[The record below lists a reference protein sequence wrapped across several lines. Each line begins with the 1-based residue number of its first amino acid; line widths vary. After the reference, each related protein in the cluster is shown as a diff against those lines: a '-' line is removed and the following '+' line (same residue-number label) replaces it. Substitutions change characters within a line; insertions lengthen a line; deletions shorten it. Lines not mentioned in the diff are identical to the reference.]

1 MSHTP
6 SCELLEVLEFVCALR
21 KPCVTLALHG
31 RYIPHSRRRVR
42 AIAFVVFFC
51 LAALPTELICAED
64 DSYRPYGLTTRIPW
78 TTSRVV
84 GTPEPPPPYTV
95 KRAFPRLTFKN
106 PLFIAQE
113 PGTGRLLV
121 AELAGKIRA
130 FSPDNPDFDSTE
142 LFLDIK
148 RQIYAFSFHPQYE
161 QNGYI
166 FVFSP
171 QDPAEKPENQNSRV
185 SRFQAVAAD
194 GETPRRCAA
203 ETEKIIFE
211 WPAGGHNGGEAIFGP
226 DGYLYI
232 ATGDGTSGSDLD
244 DTGQGVDDLLSVIV
258 RIDVDHPQPDKAYS
272 IPQDNP
278 FVQMEG
284 ARPEVW
290 AHGFRNPWRMS
301 FDSETGRLWVGD
313 VGQDLWEMIWL
324 VERGGNFGWSVQEG
338 SHPFHL
344 HKKQGP
350 GPIQP
355 PVVEHHHTECRSI
368 TGGYV
373 YHGTKF
379 PELKDVYFYGDYEYG
394 KIWGLRHD
402 GQQVTWHK
410 ELADT
415 FLRIPSFGVSSE
427 GNIYL
432 MDHTNGELYEL
443 TRAEQADA
451 SSSFPRRLSETGL
464 FADVAKHAMSPGIV
478 PYSVNA
484 PQWIDNGV
492 KQRFLALPGT
502 SQMTFVEKSG
512 DANTW
517 KFEDGAVTVETISL
531 DMEVGNTQSRRRI
544 ESRMMVKQENH
555 WLGYSYLWNDEETD
569 ATLVDVAGTNL
580 NLTITD
586 PDAPGGKRQQTW
598 RVPSRNECMG
608 CHSRAADFVLGLCT
622 AQINRDHNYGAVI
635 DNQLRAFN
643 HVGLFTKPLPKR
655 PDEFNPLP
663 DPYDDSANLDARA
676 RAYLHVNCSVCHV
689 TNGGGNAKMAL
700 RYDEMIE
707 ATKIVGVAPLHGSFG
722 LTDAKIIAPGDPFA
736 SVLLYRFAK
745 LGSGRMPHVG
755 SRLTDQRGLDL
766 MHDWILNFRT
776 PNTETNEA
784 PASAHADFD
793 SPLAALQ
800 SARSSA
806 AERKQAIEQL
816 LASTRGAFVLA
827 HVLGRGANGPTLR
840 PARDEAIA
848 LAMAH
853 PDVNIR
859 DLFERYV
866 PESERTQRLGNVV
879 NAQAILAMTGSVEN
893 GRKLFASAAS
903 LQCKICHRIDG
914 TVGTLGPDLSKV
926 GKQYKRHEL
935 LESLIGPSKK
945 IDPKFVTHLLVTTS
959 GKVFSGIVVEKTE
972 TETVLNVLQEGN
984 AKLVRVP
991 TAEIEELVPQKT
1003 SLMPEGLLRNLT
1015 AQQAADLVD
1024 FLASLK

>member
-1 MSHTP
+1 
-6 SCELLEVLEFVCALR
+6 
-21 KPCVTLALHG
+21 
-31 RYIPHSRRRVR
+31 
-42 AIAFVVFFC
+42 
-51 LAALPTELICAED
+51 
-64 DSYRPYGLTTRIPW
+64 
-78 TTSRVV
+78 
-84 GTPEPPPPYTV
+84 V
-95 KRAFPRLTFKN
+95 KRAFPQLTFKN

-121 AELAGKIRA
+121 AELAGKIHA
-130 FSPDNPDFDSTE
+130 FSPDNPDVESTE

-161 QNGYI
+161 QNGYV

-185 SRFQAVAAD
+185 SRFQAKAD
-194 GETPRRCAA
+194 NAQSPRRCAP
-203 ETEKIIFE
+203 ETEQIIIE
-211 WPAGGHNGGEAIFGP
+211 WPAGGHNGGEAVFGP
-226 DGYLYI
+226 EGYLYI

-244 DTGQGVDDLLSVIV
+244 DTGQGVDDFLSVIV
-258 RIDVDHPQPDKAYS
+258 RIDVDHPQADKAYS
-272 IPQDNP
+272 IPEDNP
-278 FVQMEG
+278 FVHQEG
-284 ARPEVW
+284 ARPEIW
-290 AHGFRNPWRMS
+290 AHGFRNPWRLS
-301 FDSETGRLWVGD
+301 FDAKSGRLWVGD

-324 VERGGNFGWSVQEG
+324 VERGGNYGWSVQEG
-338 SHPFHL
+338 SHPFHP
-344 HKKQGP
+344 HKRQGP

-373 YHGTKF
+373 YHGARF
-379 PELKDVYFYGDYEYG
+379 PELQDVYFYGDYEYG

-402 GQQVTWHK
+402 GRQVTWHK

-415 FLRIPSFGVSSE
+415 SLRIPSFGVSSD

-443 TRAEQADA
+443 ARAKQVDA
-451 SSSFPRRLSETGL
+451 NSRFPRRLSETGL
-464 FADVAKHAMSPGIV
+464 FTDVADHAVSPGV
-478 PYSVNA
+478 VGYSVNA
-484 PQWIDNGV
+484 PQWIDHGV

-502 SQMTFVEKSG
+502 SQITFVEKSG

-517 KFEDGAVTVETISL
+517 KFEDGAVTFETISL
-531 DMEVGNTQSRRRI
+531 DREVGNAQSRRRI
-544 ESRMMVKQENH
+544 ETRLMVKQENH
-555 WLGYSYLWNDEETD
+555 WLGYSYLWNDEQTD
-569 ATLVDVAGTNL
+569 ATLVEVAGTNL
-580 NLTITD
+580 TLSITD
-586 PDAPGGKRQQTW
+586 PDAPGGQRQQTW

-622 AQINRDHNYGAVI
+622 SQINRDHNYGGIV

-655 PDEFNPLP
+655 PDEYNPLP
-663 DPYDDSANLDARA
+663 DPYDASADLDARA

-700 RYDEMIE
+700 KYDETIE
-707 ATKIVGVAPLHGSFG
+707 ATKVIGVAPLHGSFG
-722 LTDAKIIAPGDPFA
+722 LADAKIIAPGDPFA

-766 MHDWILNFRT
+766 MHDWIVNFRA
-776 PNTETNEA
+776 PNAQTDEP
-784 PASAHADFD
+784 PASAHAEYA

-800 SARSSA
+800 SAGSSA

-827 HVLGRGANGPTLR
+827 HLLGHGANGATLR
-840 PARDEAIA
+840 PAREEAIA

-866 PESERTQRLGNVV
+866 PESARAKRLGDV
-879 NAQAILAMTGSVEN
+879 ADSQAILAMKGNLEN
-893 GRKLFASAAS
+893 GRKLFASAGA

-959 GKVFSGIVVEKTE
+959 GKVLTGILVEKSDA
-972 TETVLNVLQEGN
+972 ETVMNVLQEGN
-984 AKLVRVP
+984 AKLVRIP

-1003 SLMPEGLLRNLT
+1003 SLMPDGLLRNLT
-1015 AQQAADLVD
+1015 AQQAADLVE